1 MHTADNGSYVTWRR
15 AAERRVSTVGCR
27 RLLHQRV
34 QMAREQSYR
43 CVHHRLGCCSSS
55 RRAGWSIRCG
65 RLGPWR
71 EEIDRLQWQ
80 ELAIEFGQG
89 RVVLDPEFK
98 QTRQI
103 NQGYAALLLWEVVRG
118 VADVSEP
125 PPPQAQTIPGW
136 LVQRLLVTV
145 GLREDEIRA
154 MTADE
159 AQAAWVAYQARPK

>member
-1 MHTADNGSYVTWRR
+1 M
-15 AAERRVSTVGCR
+15 
-27 RLLHQRV
+27 
-34 QMAREQSYR
+34 
-43 CVHHRLGCCSSS
+43 
-55 RRAGWSIRCG
+55 
-65 RLGPWR
+65 
-71 EEIDRLQWQ
+71 
-80 ELAIEFGQG
+80 
-89 RVVLDPEFK
+89 LDPEFK

-145 GLREDEIRA
+145 GLGEDEIRA